1 MPSSFIRKRVYGLIR
16 TTFTPSQSSED
27 DALGGAVGT
36 GLESGV
42 IDHHDPQ
49 QLRRVQDPNS
59 TPSSDNSFISQCITA
74 GRHGRPTL
82 PEIYAG
88 KTGLDLPVIHLQ
100 TLRVDVKATDTG
112 PEGGLTQVEEMRR
125 NPIVNMANLDDELN
139 LSMDGELPSD
149 EEDEDEE
156 EERMATLRVSRTRCS
171 DRALRSLGQTLK
183 ITILP
188 DQAKKNK
195 HINPNC
201 ETYSW
206 EQDDDE
212 RATGMSVSLYEKNPV
227 TGIRAGTP
235 IADVYG
241 VIARENNAV
250 LALADGV
257 NWGEGARLAA
267 RCAVRGALDHLNA
280 HIEDGLLHTTTDVF
294 HCLLGAFHAGH
305 ALILQEGGLLT
316 TLCVAVAVPVKNSD
330 AWVLCVCNV
339 GDSLCF
345 VFNESYGVREVTL
358 ASHDI
363 GQMRDMRDAGGALGP
378 VDGRNPQLQNLT
390 CSMTFIEKGDLVFI
404 TSDGVSDN
412 FDPVVGKFC
421 VIKRNDTDKENN
433 TNGPVDKGM
442 SVTVKDSSRNDEFAR
457 TRRCKATLPCVDA
470 LQRHELM
477 LLRMND
483 IVLNGFQSMD
493 RDDVTPRR
501 SVITAKSLCHN
512 LIQFAHQLSMA
523 KRRTLEDPELY
534 KNEKLSKSEERA
546 RRKMV
551 RGKIV
556 EMPGKLDHA
565 SVVAYKIGWWD
576 GQPDDLEY
584 EEEILQV
591 ITKNSGEGTG
601 SNSTINEKVEI
612 AMVPKSTLDEQ
623 IYARRAPHE
632 EILTDNLRAN
642 MKLDL
647 DPLDELQ
654 TPRVGEMENGPRS
667 PYEEQPINWRPSV
680 RPKKKHARGSIARH
694 TLGVDVAWLKRLI
707 PTKTADKAEES
718 KNDSRHSLVNSERN
732 NEHRMASSLRQ
743 RLRGILG
750 SSRNL
755 KTPVDRAASEN
766 CRQPSASATT
776 SPQREFNQVLA

>member
-1 MPSSFIRKRVYGLIR
+1 MQAPKALRNSIARIWRYNYSFESSTRRQPVFGLVMPSSFIRKRVYGLIR

-27 DALGGAVGT
+27 DTLGSGIEDVVG
-36 GLESGV
+36 G
-42 IDHHDPQ
+42 
-49 QLRRVQDPNS
+49 RVAEHPTRVVDPNS

-74 GRHGRPTL
+74 GRHGRQPL

-100 TLRVDVKATDTG
+100 KLRVDVKATDTG

-125 NPIVNMANLDDELN
+125 SPIVNMANLDDELN

-149 EEDEDEE
+149 DDEEDE
-156 EERMATLRVSRTRCS
+156 RVATLKVSRNKMLGSCS
-171 DRALRSLGQTLK
+171 SIIGPNCQNHNFAGAS
-183 ITILP
+183 
-188 DQAKKNK
+188 KKN
-195 HINPNC
+195 
-201 ETYSW
+201 YSW
-206 EQDDDE
+206 EVRDEE
-212 RATGMSVSLYEKNPV
+212 RATGLSVSLYEKNPV
-227 TGIRAGTP
+227 TGICAGTP

-241 VIARENNAV
+241 VIARENNGV

-267 RCAVRGALDHLNA
+267 RCAVRGALDHLNQ

-316 TLCVAVAVPVKNSD
+316 TLCVAVALPVKNSD

-390 CSMTFIEKGDLVFI
+390 CSMTFIEQGDLVFI

-421 VIKRNDTDKENN
+421 VIKRTDTDKEN
-433 TNGPVDKGM
+433 TTTTSGDKKAV
-442 SVTVKDSSRNDEFAR
+442 SVTVKDNGRDEEFAR

-483 IVLNGFQSMD
+483 IVLNGFQTAE
-493 RDDVTPRR
+493 RDDATPQKKT
-501 SVITAKSLCHN
+501 ITAGSLCHN
-512 LIQFAHQLSMA
+512 LVQFAHQLSMA

-551 RGKIV
+551 RGKIS

-565 SVVAYKIGWWD
+565 SVVAYRVGWWD

-584 EEEILQV
+584 DEVKIL
-591 ITKNSGEGTG
+591 K
-601 SNSTINEKVEI
+601 
-612 AMVPKSTLDEQ
+612 
-623 IYARRAPHE
+623 
-632 EILTDNLRAN
+632 
-642 MKLDL
+642 
-647 DPLDELQ
+647 
-654 TPRVGEMENGPRS
+654 
-667 PYEEQPINWRPSV
+667 
-680 RPKKKHARGSIARH
+680 
-694 TLGVDVAWLKRLI
+694 
-707 PTKTADKAEES
+707 
-718 KNDSRHSLVNSERN
+718 
-732 NEHRMASSLRQ
+732 
-743 RLRGILG
+743 
-750 SSRNL
+750 
-755 KTPVDRAASEN
+755 
-766 CRQPSASATT
+766 
-776 SPQREFNQVLA
+776 

>member
-16 TTFTPSQSSED
+16 TTFTPSQSSDD
-27 DALGGAVGT
+27 DALGGGIEVGAT
-36 GLESGV
+36 EPHPSA
-42 IDHHDPQ
+42 H
-49 QLRRVQDPNS
+49 RVHDPNS

-74 GRHGRPTL
+74 GRHGRQPL

-100 TLRVDVKATDTG
+100 KLRVDVKATDTG
-112 PEGGLTQVEEMRR
+112 PEGGLTQVEEVRR

-149 EEDEDEE
+149 DDDEDEE
-156 EERMATLRVSRTRCS
+156 NERTN
-171 DRALRSLGQTLK
+171 TLK
-183 ITILP
+183 I
-188 DQAKKNK
+188 QKAKLLGSCSS
-195 HINPNC
+195 IIGPNC
-201 ETYSW
+201 QNHNFAGPSKKKYTW
-206 EQDDDE
+206 EARDEE
-212 RATGMSVSLYEKNPV
+212 RATGLSVSLYEKNPV

-235 IADVYG
+235 IADVFG

-257 NWGEGARLAA
+257 NWGDGARLAA
-267 RCAVRGALDHLNA
+267 RCAVRGALDHLNQ
-280 HIEDGLLHTTTDVF
+280 HIEDGLLNTTTDVF

-390 CSMTFIEKGDLVFI
+390 CSMTFIEKGDVVFI

-421 VIKRNDTDKENN
+421 VIKRNDTDKENT
-433 TNGPVDKGM
+433 TNIRGDKKGV
-442 SVTVKDSSRNDEFAR
+442 SVTVKDNGNEEFAR

-483 IVLNGFQSMD
+483 IVLNGCQSIEK
-493 RDDVTPRR
+493 DDDTPRKR
-501 SVITAKSLCHN
+501 NITAGSLCHN

-556 EMPGKLDHA
+556 EMSGKLDHA
-565 SVVAYKIGWWD
+565 SVVAYKVGWWD
-576 GQPDDLEY
+576 GEPDDLEY
-584 EEEILQV
+584 DDEILQV
-591 ITKNSGEGTG
+591 NVIRENGDTNG
-601 SNSTINEKVEI
+601 SSSTLNEKVEI
-612 AMVPKSTLDEQ
+612 SMITKTAANNHYEKMTTVPVENV
-623 IYARRAPHE
+623 RM
-632 EILTDNLRAN
+632 N

-647 DPLDELQ
+647 DPLAELQ
-654 TPRVGEMENGPRS
+654 TAKIPLESGPRS
-667 PYEEQPINWRPSV
+667 PYEEQPVNWRPSA
-680 RPKKKHARGSIARH
+680 RPKKKHPRGSTARH
-694 TLGVDVAWLKRLI
+694 TLGVDVAWLKKFI
-707 PTKTADKAEES
+707 PTKTSEKSDES
-718 KNDSRHSLVNSERN
+718 KNDSRHSLVNTERSSER
-732 NEHRMASSLRQ
+732 RAPSSLRQ

-755 KTPVDRAASEN
+755 KTPIDQVRTAPEH
-766 CRQPSASATT
+766 CRQTSASATT
-776 SPQREFNQVLA
+776 SPQREFNHVLA